1 MRSDSHARQAALR
14 SVAARLAEASA
25 NLTLV
30 APGVDPL
37 RIGARPDTARVV
49 FKTEDALDPLVQRDH
64 LALAEAHLE
73 GRIDIEGDL
82 LEALTVVADILPAPS
97 PLDRLRLWLRLV
109 TRSRTRYERESV
121 AFHYDRP
128 PEFFLPWLDRW
139 RCYSHGIYDSPDDEI
154 GEAMA
159 RKMQRAIDA
168 LGLQPGMDVFDMGGG
183 WGCFV
188 EYAGLQGIRVHSI
201 TISQEQHRFVQKLIR
216 EKELPCTSELV
227 NLRVHTP
234 RIRFHGAV
242 FMGTFE
248 HHTDYRSAARFLV
261 RHLEPDGRIWADFCA
276 QRSDFTLGRFMKRY
290 LWPGPVT
297 YVNPYRWVGDFVR
310 EGFNIYQMED
320 DTLSYAFTVRDWH
333 RALVSN
339 RKALAE
345 QFSEAEVR
353 AFLLFLGGSYHF
365 LTQNRTQAYHVV
377 AGLGPRPVIGAE
389 R

>member
-227 NLRVHTP
+227 NLRVYTP

>member
-1 MRSDSHARQAALR
+1 MRSSPRARKAALGA
-14 SVAARLAEASA
+14 VAARLAEASA

-30 APGVDPL
+30 APGIDPL
-37 RIGARPDTARVV
+37 RIGARPDAARVV
-49 FKTEDALDPLVQRDH
+49 FKTEEALDPLVRRDH

-73 GRIDIEGDL
+73 GSIDIEGDL
-82 LEALTVVADILPAPS
+82 LEALTVVGDILPVPG

-109 TRSRTRYERESV
+109 TRSRVRYERESV

-128 PEFFLPWLDRW
+128 PAFFLPWLDRW
-139 RCYSHGIYDSPDDEI
+139 RCYSHGIYGSPDDEI
-154 GEAMA
+154 GDAMA

-183 WGCFV
+183 WGCFT

-201 TISQEQHRFVQKLIR
+201 TISQEQHRFVEKLIR

-227 NLRVHTP
+227 NLRAYKP
-234 RIRFHGAV
+234 RTRFQGAV

-248 HHTDYRSAARFLV
+248 HNPDYQSAARFLA
-261 RHLEPDGRIWADFCA
+261 RHLEPGGRIWTDFCA
-276 QRSDFTLGRFMKRY
+276 QRSNFTIGRFMKRY

-297 YVNPYRWVGDFVR
+297 YVNPYRWVRDFVR
-310 EGFNIYQMED
+310 EGFNIYEMED
-320 DTLSYAFTVRDWH
+320 DTLSYAFTVQDWH
-333 RALVSN
+333 RALVAN

-345 QFSEAEVR
+345 QFGEPAVR
-353 AFLLFLGGSYHF
+353 AFLVFLGGSYHF
-365 LTQNRTQAYHVV
+365 LMQNRTQAYHVV
-377 AGLGPRPVIGAE
+377 AGLGPRPVTDAE

>member
-1 MRSDSHARQAALR
+1 MRSNPRAREAALR

-30 APGVDPL
+30 APGLDPL
-37 RIGARPDTARVV
+37 RIGARPDAARVV
-49 FKTEDALDPLVQRDH
+49 FKTEDALDPLVERDH

-82 LEALTVVADILPAPS
+82 LEALTVVGEILPVPS
-97 PLDRLRLWLRLV
+97 RLDRLRLWLRLV
-109 TRSRTRYERESV
+109 TRRRARYERESV

-128 PEFFLPWLDRW
+128 PAFFLPWLDRW
-139 RCYSHGIYDSPDDEI
+139 RCYSHGIYGSPEDEI
-154 GEAMA
+154 AGAMA

-168 LGLQPGMDVFDMGGG
+168 LRLEPGMDVFDMGGG

-201 TISQEQHRFVQKLIR
+201 TISEEQHRFVQRLIR

-227 NLRVHTP
+227 NLRVYTP
-234 RIRFHGAV
+234 RVRFDGAV

-248 HHTDYRSAARFLV
+248 HYTDYRSAARFLA
-261 RHLEPDGRIWADFCA
+261 RHLEPGGRLWADFCA
-276 QRSDFTLGRFMKRY
+276 QRSNFTLGRFMKRY

-297 YVNPYRWVGDFVR
+297 YVNPYRWVREFVR
-310 EGFNIYQMED
+310 EGFNIYEMED
-320 DTLSYAFTVRDWH
+320 DTLSYAYTVRDWH
-333 RALVSN
+333 RALVAS

-345 QFSEAEVR
+345 QFGEPAVR

-365 LTQNRTQAYHVV
+365 LMQNRTQAYHVV
-377 AGLGPRPVIGAE
+377 AGLGPRPVTRGE